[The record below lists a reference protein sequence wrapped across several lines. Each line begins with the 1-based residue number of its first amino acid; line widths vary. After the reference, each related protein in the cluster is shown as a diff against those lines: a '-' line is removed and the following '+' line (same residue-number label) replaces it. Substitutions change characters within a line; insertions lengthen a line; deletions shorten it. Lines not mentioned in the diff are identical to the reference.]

1 MGLFRRHRDETLNE
15 QLLREAGLDRA
26 TDAEP
31 AQPDTEPEPP
41 EPVDPYAG
49 TYPADDVWGIWRR
62 AMARPGEY
70 DAVVSVHAPGVPG
83 DAVEFATLPNG
94 DVIVDTE
101 QGDADLSPLA
111 DAVEKQLRSPYRV
124 VARRG
129 EDDVWSVAAR
139 GIDVLELDFAGRRRE
154 RAGSAGRPFDLR
166 EFVDSHLRSETR
178 PHGHGFT
185 ALNVEDGIAYYV
197 HDTQAVRFITLDTAC
212 PAGGAEGCIT
222 ETQLQWLERRLEEV
236 HSMFR
241 SRDGTGV
248 STLHQ
253 DRLVVILSH
262 HGLDTLTNP
271 RPHGDG
277 GAESHVDA
285 ARLLEILL
293 RFDNV
298 VLWLNGHI
306 HANRVRPRPDPNGE
320 GGGFWEVTTSS
331 LVDWPCQG
339 AHR

>member
-31 AQPDTEPEPP
+31 AQPDTEPAQP

-49 TYPADDVWGIWRR
+49 TYPADEVSGIWRR

-70 DAVVSVHAPGVPG
+70 DAVVSVHAPDIPG

-139 GIDVLELDFAGRRRE
+139 GIDVLELDFAGGDE
-154 RAGSAGRPFDLR
+154 IELAAQDGRIDLR
-166 EFVDSHLRSETR
+166 VDGKPWSER
-178 PHGHGFT
+178 IP
-185 ALNVEDGIAYYV
+185 ALE
-197 HDTQAVRFITLDTAC
+197 H
-212 PAGGAEGCIT
+212 AGE
-222 ETQLQWLERRLEEV
+222 
-236 HSMFR
+236 
-241 SRDGTGV
+241 
-248 STLHQ
+248 
-253 DRLVVILSH
+253 
-262 HGLDTLTNP
+262 
-271 RPHGDG
+271 
-277 GAESHVDA
+277 A
-285 ARLLEILL
+285 A
-293 RFDNV
+293 
-298 VLWLNGHI
+298 
-306 HANRVRPRPDPNGE
+306 NGE
-320 GGGFWEVTTSS
+320 DYVVQAERLDGDLWEVRASP
-331 LVDWPCQG
+331 L
-339 AHR
+339 